1 MRRASRKWRC
11 FPDSV
16 CPRGTAVHPAGGFG
30 ATRKCSRTSK
40 GTSGGQREAGIICG
54 QFPAPTRPVR
64 GRALRVPG
72 SETGP
77 GGVTSLPQASPA
89 HPRPGQGA
97 GSLNAF
103 TAPRKLRWGRLG
115 PRRGPP
121 PLHPMHVVPGAG
133 LRRPPGLARAA
144 QSQRRGEAGAARM
157 NSFFPPLGSD
167 RKTRTLSKWP
177 QVRTLP
183 VSPDR
188 SQALR
193 DADLVSTQRPRLWV
207 PVAQLPLRSAPFSSS
222 LLDYWGWPGSRAP
235 GSRGKTERKCSRGD
249 PSKLLP
255 QRSSPRRGPGCP
267 NGAQHPVPT
276 MGSSYFQ
283 PL

>member
-1 MRRASRKWRC
+1 MTPEGPCWAARARSD
-11 FPDSV
+11 PEV
-16 CPRGTAVHPAGGFG
+16 ALLPRLGLSSWHRGPPGRGLWCDAGGFG

-121 PLHPMHVVPGAG
+121 PLHPMNVVPGAG
-133 LRRPPGLARAA
+133 LRRPLGLARAA
-144 QSQRRGEAGAARM
+144 PHRASAA
-157 NSFFPPLGSD
+157 
-167 RKTRTLSKWP
+167 
-177 QVRTLP
+177 
-183 VSPDR
+183 
-188 SQALR
+188 
-193 DADLVSTQRPRLWV
+193 
-207 PVAQLPLRSAPFSSS
+207 
-222 LLDYWGWPGSRAP
+222 
-235 GSRGKTERKCSRGD
+235 E
-249 PSKLLP
+249 
-255 QRSSPRRGPGCP
+255 RRGPRE
-267 NGAQHPVPT
+267 
-276 MGSSYFQ
+276 
-283 PL
+283 